1 MADATFQDGAEK
13 PLRLWAQDAD
23 DLTVLSSLAQD
34 AVLPANEMT
43 FQSGKR
49 RFALLL
55 NRFRWEDQPK
65 AERRNRPYERVQAVL
80 AINDVQKVL
89 TQGVDRDKDTVLSL
103 LNITFEPA
111 EEGTGRVIL
120 TFAGDGAIA
129 LDVECLDVT
138 LTDVTR
144 PYIAPSKSAPKHP
157 E

>member
-13 PLRLWAQDAD
+13 PLRLWAQDTD

-34 AVLPANEMT
+34 AVFPANEMT
-43 FQSGKR
+43 YQASKR
-49 RFALLL
+49 RFAILL

-80 AINDVQKVL
+80 TINDVQKVL
-89 TQGVDRDKDTVLSL
+89 TQGVERDKDTVLSL
-103 LNITFEPA
+103 LNITFDPTEDGA
-111 EEGTGRVIL
+111 GRIVL

-129 LDVECLDVT
+129 LDVECLDIT

>member
-13 PLRLWAQDAD
+13 PLRLWAQDVD

>member
-13 PLRLWAQDAD
+13 PLRLWAQDVD

-34 AVLPANEMT
+34 AVFPANEMT

-80 AINDVQKVL
+80 TINDVQKVL
-89 TQGVDRDKDTVLSL
+89 TQGVERDKDTVLSL
-103 LNITFEPA
+103 LNITFNSTGDGA
-111 EEGTGRVIL
+111 GRVVL
-120 TFAGDGAIA
+120 TFSGDGAIA